1 MRPYR
6 FAAIKKLML
15 TAFSLLALIF
25 CTQAALA
32 QPGQGQGQGQRMNPE
47 ARISELISV
56 LEITPEQEPAFREAM
71 GRIAQEQRENMR
83 ERNQAERMERQAQ
96 REEMQARR
104 AEMQAQRA
112 EMQAMSESILAT
124 VLSTE
129 QLTKFREMQER
140 QAREMQSRMR
150 DRAQQ
155 QPPVRHGN

>member
-6 FAAIKKLML
+6 FAAIKKVMF
-15 TAFSLLALIF
+15 TTFSLLALLF

-32 QPGQGQGQGQRMNPE
+32 QPAQGQGQGQRMNPE

-71 GRIAQEQRENMR
+71 GKIAQEQRNNMR
-83 ERNQAERMERQAQ
+83 ERNQAERIERQAR

-104 AEMQAQRA
+104 AEMQTQRA
-112 EMQAMSESILAT
+112 EMQAMSESILAP

-129 QLTKFREMQER
+129 QLAKFRAVQEQQAEEMR
-140 QAREMQSRMR
+140 SRMR
-150 DRAQQ
+150 E
-155 QPPVRHGN
+155 